1 MNWGA
6 YLLHTCKVGAK
17 SGKARRSHVVCLA
30 GCLACNLV
38 EIINGD
44 CLAGTEAFLEVH
56 RWVCCTTTL
65 VTRAVNCAYV
75 NVEG

>member
-17 SGKARRSHVVCLA
+17 SGQARRSHVVCLA

-44 CLAGTEAFLEVH
+44 CLAVRRHSWEFTDGCAVQQLWSPEQLIVH
-56 RWVCCTTTL
+56 M
-65 VTRAVNCAYV
+65 
-75 NVEG
+75 